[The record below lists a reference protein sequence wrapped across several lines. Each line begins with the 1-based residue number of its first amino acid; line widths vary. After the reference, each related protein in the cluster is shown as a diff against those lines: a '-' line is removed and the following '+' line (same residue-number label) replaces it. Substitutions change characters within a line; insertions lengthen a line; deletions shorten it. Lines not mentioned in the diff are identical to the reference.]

1 MEEAP
6 EPAVTNRGRGNAFSL
21 YVRHHLFLLS
31 SLIAVFLGIVF
42 GYIMDHYMELTDMD
56 KLYIAF
62 PGNVLMRMLQLVAV
76 PLIVTS
82 VISGVSGLSVHVSG
96 HIALRAAVYFVGTTI
111 IAVSIGLLLVL
122 TVQPGAAH
130 TVEKEE
136 TEQETFSTIDAL
148 LDLVRNLLPKSIIQA
163 CFEQYKT
170 KKLQY
175 VVYTMEPNSSVQ
187 TNTTM
192 VRLEG
197 HYVEGVNTLGLI
209 TCSFFLGV
217 TLNKM
222 GEKGKIIVQF
232 FTILQATTKYIV
244 NMVLWYLPFGVFFM
258 IASHVVEARDW
269 ETIRKLGM
277 FMTIVIIGLFLQA
290 FIVLPTIYFLAVRRN
305 PFQVYRGVSTA
316 LLTALLISSS
326 SATLPLTLRC
336 CVDKIKMDPR
346 IARFILPIGTN
357 VNMDGTALYE
367 VIAAVF
373 IAQLNDIYLD
383 FGQLITISVMSAVS
397 SLGAA
402 GIPAEG
408 AVTTLFV
415 LSAVGLPVREASMLM
430 AVEWLLDRLNTVVN
444 VLGDC
449 VGLAMIHHLSENELA
464 IMDHTHEESLNRTA
478 EAAAED
484 HLSSVE
490 SQYDMSEIE

>member
-6 EPAVTNRGRGNAFSL
+6 EQAVTNSGRGNAFSL

-31 SLIAVFLGIVF
+31 SLISVFLGIAF
-42 GYIMDHYMELTDMD
+42 GYIMDYSVELTDMD
-56 KLYIAF
+56 KLYMAF

-111 IAVSIGLLLVL
+111 ISVSIGLLLVL

-163 CFEQYKT
+163 CYQQYKT

-197 HYVEGVNTLGLI
+197 HSVEGVNTLGLI

-222 GEKGKIIVQF
+222 GEKGKILVEF

-244 NMVLWYLPFGVFFM
+244 NIVLWYLPFGVLFM

-269 ETIRKLGM
+269 ETIQKLGM
-277 FMTIVIIGLFLQA
+277 FMTIVAIGLFLQA

-305 PFQVYRGVSTA
+305 PFQVYRGVFPA

-336 CVDKIKMDPR
+336 CVEKIKMDPR
-346 IARFILPIGTN
+346 VARFILPIGTN

-373 IAQLNDIYLD
+373 IAQLNDISLD
-383 FGQLITISVMSAVS
+383 FGQLITLSVMSAVS

-464 IMDHTHEESLNRTA
+464 IMDHTHEESLNRTD

-490 SQYDMSEIE
+490 SQYALSEIV

>member
-1 MEEAP
+1 MDY
-6 EPAVTNRGRGNAFSL
+6 
-21 YVRHHLFLLS
+21 YV
-31 SLIAVFLGIVF
+31 
-42 GYIMDHYMELTDMD
+42 ELTDMD

-96 HIALRAAVYFVGTTI
+96 QIALHAAVYFVGTTI
-111 IAVSIGLLLVL
+111 IAVSIGKRL
-122 TVQPGAAH
+122 
-130 TVEKEE
+130 
-136 TEQETFSTIDAL
+136 
-148 LDLVRNLLPKSIIQA
+148 NLLPKSIIQA
-163 CFEQYKT
+163 CYEQYKT
-170 KKLQY
+170 KKLQF
-175 VVYTMEPNSSVQ
+175 VVHTMEPNSSVQ

-222 GEKGKIIVQF
+222 GEKGKILVEF

-244 NMVLWYLPFGVFFM
+244 NMVLWYLPFGVLFM
-258 IASHVVEARDW
+258 IASNVVEARDW
-269 ETIRKLGM
+269 ETTRKLGM
-277 FMTIVIIGLFLQA
+277 FMAIVLIGLVLQA

-305 PFQVYRGVSTA
+305 PFQVYRGVSTS
-316 LLTALLISSS
+316 LLTALLISS
-326 SATLPLTLRC
+326 R
-336 CVDKIKMDPR
+336 
-346 IARFILPIGTN
+346 
-357 VNMDGTALYE
+357 
-367 VIAAVF
+367 
-373 IAQLNDIYLD
+373 
-383 FGQLITISVMSAVS
+383 VMSAVS

-430 AVEWLLDRLNTVVN
+430 VVEWLLDRLNTVVN

-449 VGLAMIHHLSENELA
+449 VGLAMIHHLSEKELA
-464 IMDHTHEESLNRTA
+464 VMDRAHEESLNRTA

-490 SQYDMSEIE
+490 SQYALSEIE

>member
-6 EPAVTNRGRGNAFSL
+6 QQAVTDSGSGNAFCN

-31 SLIAVFLGIVF
+31 SLLSVALGIVF
-42 GYIMDHYMELTDMD
+42 GYIMDYCVELTDMD

-62 PGNVLMRMLQLVAV
+62 PGDVLMRMLQLVAV

-82 VISGVSGLSVHVSG
+82 VISGVSGLSVHVSSK
-96 HIALRAAVYFVGTTI
+96 IALRAAIFFVGTTI
-111 IAVSIGLLLVL
+111 ISVSIGLFLVL
-122 TVQPGAAH
+122 TVQPGAAYS
-130 TVEKEE
+130 VEKED
-136 TEQETFSTIDAL
+136 TEQEAFSTIDAL

-163 CFEQYKT
+163 CYEQYKT
-170 KKLQY
+170 EKLEF
-175 VVYTMEPNSSVQ
+175 VVHTMEPNSSVQ

-192 VRLEG
+192 VRLVS

-222 GEKGKIIVQF
+222 GERGKVLVEF
-232 FTILQATTKYIV
+232 FNILQATTKYIV
-244 NMVLWYLPFGVFFM
+244 DLVLWYLPFGVLFM
-258 IASHVVEARDW
+258 IASHVVEVHDW
-269 ETIRKLGM
+269 ETTRKLGK
-277 FMTIVIIGLFLQA
+277 FMAIVLFGLVLQA

-305 PFQVYRGVSTA
+305 PFQVYNGVSSA

-336 CVDKIKMDPR
+336 CVEKIKMDRR
-346 IARFILPIGTN
+346 IARFMLPIGTN

-373 IAQLNDIYLD
+373 IAQLNEIHLDIS
-383 FGQLITISVMSAVS
+383 QLITIAVMAAVS

-415 LSAVGLPVREASMLM
+415 LSAVGLPVKEASMLVV
-430 AVEWLLDRLNTVVN
+430 VEWLLDRCNTVVN

-449 VGLAMIHHLSENELA
+449 VGLAMIHHLSEKDLA
-464 IMDHTHEESLNRTA
+464 EMDHAHEERTA

-490 SQYDMSEIE
+490 SQYALSEIE